1 VSRLATPAP
10 HVDVPERQH
19 ISGRS
24 VSRPHMAA
32 TVRGTIRGMG
42 QRANPAFA
50 GAVVAVPLLALAA
63 AVVAPLEVHTYVHV
77 MAGVLWTGTDLFM
90 ALVLGPVLGSLDVD
104 ERASV
109 FERFTPKTSFLL
121 PTLATVTIAS
131 GILLV
136 GRIPYLTLPAS
147 WLAILTAGTLVP
159 VAVLVGWN
167 LDAFDDRRWQ
177 VAAALAA
184 LVSVAALALTL
195 PDFEMA
201 STPIA
206 LTVGIVAALSVL
218 GFGVLMPG
226 EVRIYREMTS
236 DDPDDELI
244 GRIGLR
250 NAKLAGVQGVLQLS
264 VVVLMVSL
272 RYGGFG

>member
-1 VSRLATPAP
+1 M
-10 HVDVPERQH
+10 
-19 ISGRS
+19 GR
-24 VSRPHMAA
+24 
-32 TVRGTIRGMG
+32 
-42 QRANPAFA
+42 RANPAFA

-63 AVVAPLEVHTYVHV
+63 AVAAPVELHTYVHV

-121 PTLATVTIAS
+121 PTLATVTIVS

-136 GRIPYLTLPAS
+136 RRIPYLELPAS

-177 VAAALAA
+177 AAALLATV
-184 LVSVAALALTL
+184 VSVGYLAATL

-206 LTVGIVAALSVL
+206 LAIGIVIALSVL

-226 EVRIYREMTS
+226 EVRIYQEMTS
-236 DDPDDELI
+236 ADPDRELI

-250 NAKLAGVQGVLQLS
+250 NAKLAGVQGALQLS
-264 VVVLMVSL
+264 IVVVMVYL